1 MKSKLLHELEGLRT
15 FAVVMD
21 KGDDAASELSRF
33 ARAEGVTGASLT
45 AVGGCREAT
54 LGYFDPASMSY
65 RDIPVSTQAEILSLV
80 GDIALGGDEPVVHA
94 HAVLGLRD
102 GSTDRWAST
111 PRPRVADAGSHRDRV
126 ARTPAQTR
134 RFGDRSGADRPGRVE
149 LNPLRPAE
157 LA

>member
-33 ARAEGVTGASLT
+33 ARVEGVTGASLT

-65 RDIPVSTQAEILSLV
+65 RDIAVSTQAEILSLV

-102 GSTDRWAST
+102 GSTIGGHLLRALVWPTLEVIVTESPAHL
-111 PRPRVADAGSHRDRV
+111 RKRVDSETG
-126 ARTPAQTR
+126 
-134 RFGDRSGADRPGRVE
+134 
-149 LNPLRPAE
+149 
-157 LA
+157 LALIALDGLS